1 MKTIGILIFDDVE
14 ELDFTGPLEVFG
26 MAANFGAECRT
37 ATVAEQRRE
46 IRCRHGL
53 RVVPEFSFEDAP
65 PLDLLIVPG
74 GLGARTHARGNIKIL
89 DFVRRQSGMVASV
102 CTGALILANAGLLD
116 GLTATTHHNSLDLLR
131 QHAEIDVRERT
142 RFIMHDRVATSAG
155 VSAGID
161 LALALVAREWGESV
175 AEKVAAN
182 MEWPEESFSVRKAT
196 RDDVDGILACLRA
209 AFEPY
214 KSNYSREGYEDT
226 VPAALDHRLKTMTI
240 LVAISQSGDA
250 IGTIACT
257 AHGTEGHLRGMAVLP
272 YWQGKNVADALLAA
286 AEEEL
291 RSRDCRRVTLDT
303 TEPLQRAM
311 HFYEKHGYR
320 KSGKIAD
327 FFGMPLH
334 EYVKSL

>member
-1 MKTIGILIFDDVE
+1 VKTVGILIFDDVE

-26 MAANFGAECRT
+26 MAAHFGASCRT
-37 ATVAEQRRE
+37 VTIAEQRKE
-46 IRCRHGL
+46 IHCRHGL
-53 RVVPEFSFEDAP
+53 RVVPDFSFDDAP

-74 GLGARTHARGNIKIL
+74 GLGARTHARGNAKIL
-89 DFVRRQSGMVASV
+89 DFVRQQTGTVASI
-102 CTGALILANAGLLD
+102 CTGALILASAGLLD

-131 QHAEIDVRERT
+131 QHAKIDVRERT

-161 LALALVAREWGESV
+161 LALALVAREWGEAV
-175 AEKVAAN
+175 AAKVAAN
-182 MEWPEESFSVRKAT
+182 MEWREESFSVRKAT
-196 RDDVDGILACLRA
+196 RDDADGILVCLRA

-214 KSNYSREGYEDT
+214 KSRYSEEGYEDT
-226 VPAALDHRLKTMTI
+226 VPATLNHRLETMTI
-240 LVAISQSGDA
+240 FVAISQSGDV
-250 IGTIACT
+250 IGTIACA
-257 AHGTEGHLRGMAVLP
+257 AHGAEGHLRGMAVRSE
-272 YWQGKNVADALLAA
+272 WQGKKVADALLQA

-291 RSRDCRRVTLDT
+291 RRQDCRRITLDT

-311 HFYEKHGYR
+311 RFYEKHGYR
-320 KSGKIAD
+320 KSGRVSD